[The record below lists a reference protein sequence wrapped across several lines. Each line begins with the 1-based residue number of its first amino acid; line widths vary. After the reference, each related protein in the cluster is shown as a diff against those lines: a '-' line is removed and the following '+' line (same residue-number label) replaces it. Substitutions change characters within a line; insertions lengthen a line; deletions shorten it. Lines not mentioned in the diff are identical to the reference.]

1 MLGLEK
7 SGNKSRCQ
15 FDIRQSEGKK
25 MIDPFAIAVVIFLCF
40 PAILIVVAV
49 VMGHLENKM
58 EKRRNNYDRG
68 QPDQ

>member
-1 MLGLEK
+1 
-7 SGNKSRCQ
+7 
-15 FDIRQSEGKK
+15 
-25 MIDPFAIAVVIFLCF
+25 MIDPFAIAFVRFLCV